1 MGWENSITGLNGRN
15 GGDSIE
21 NLKKDYKQF
30 KEAGSEDLSTGK
42 YINYGESIH
51 TATKKEWLSYTKENI
66 GDNSD
71 IMTELQAAGD
81 RFDEID
87 EDGDGKIDP
96 YEMTS
101 WLGTKTQKEFL
112 EQEELEVSKK
122 NNRLKDLKNEVE

>member
-1 MGWENSITGLNGRN
+1 MGWEKAITGMNGRN
-15 GGDSIE
+15 GGDNIQ
-21 NLKKDYKQF
+21 NLKKDYQQF
-30 KEAGSEDLSTGK
+30 KEAGSEDLSTK
-42 YINYGESIH
+42 YTSCGESIH
-51 TATKKEWLSYTKENI
+51 TTTKKEWLSYTKENI

-112 EQEELEVSKK
+112 EQEGLEVSEK